1 MQATKTA
8 ELRNEAHSGHVS
20 GASEDKR
27 QWTERLWHHAES
39 DFVSGF
45 SDGCLSDVTVA
56 VVMRRTD
63 ILQVHR
69 AMSTL

>member
-1 MQATKTA
+1 MQ
-8 ELRNEAHSGHVS
+8 NEAHSGHVS

-27 QWTERLWHHAES
+27 QWTERLGHHAES

-45 SDGCLSDVTVA
+45 SDGPLSDIPVA
-56 VVMRRTD
+56 VVVRRTD

-69 AMSTL
+69 AMSTLLE